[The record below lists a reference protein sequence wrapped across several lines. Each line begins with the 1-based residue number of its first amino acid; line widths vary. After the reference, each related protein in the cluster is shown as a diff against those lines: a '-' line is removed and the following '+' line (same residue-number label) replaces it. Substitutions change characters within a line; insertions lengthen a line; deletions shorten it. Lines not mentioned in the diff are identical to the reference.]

1 MMMRAILILTFGALG
16 QAQIPAPFEFFE
28 KQVRPILAERCY
40 GCHSAA
46 SQPVMGQLR
55 LDNRDGILKGGTR
68 GPAVVPGS
76 TESLLI
82 KSIRHEGALKMPP
95 GGKLRDADVAVLT
108 EWVKMGAPWGIT
120 APVMTTAAPAAKFW
134 SLSAVRDPAIPPVKD
149 KTWIRNDVDSFLL
162 AALEAKG
169 LQPAPPADKRTLIR
183 RATYDL
189 TGLPPT
195 PDEIHRFLKDDS
207 PKAFA
212 KVIDRL
218 LASPRYGERWGRHWL
233 DVARYS
239 DSNGLDEN
247 LVFVNAWRYRDYVIK
262 AFNQDKPYNQF
273 VQEQLAG
280 DLLPKNTDATANY
293 DRLTATGFLSL
304 GAKMLAEDDPTKMEM
319 DIVDEQVDTTARALM
334 GLTVGCARCHD
345 HKFDPIPTADYY
357 SLAGIFRSSKTM
369 ENFKVVARWQ
379 EHVLAPNEDREKLRS
394 HEKRM
399 EDKRKEVEAITK
411 PANKD
416 LQTAARGKVAAY
428 MISGAELMRS
438 GDVKLNHATGPG
450 AIELDHAFIHEKEF
464 AFDVPRGG
472 FYQLEFHYC
481 SPEARPVAVY
491 INGELMKS
499 QAIAAATGTST
510 PDTWTVAGVFA
521 FAAGKNTIRLERPIN
536 FFPETDKFLL
546 VPYTSAKP
554 PQTAQQLARK
564 LQLNPEFL
572 SQWADF
578 LRRTKEDPNS
588 VMRDWHQAAAA
599 DTLQLAAT
607 YQRAFDEADRA
618 EKLSDRQKLLKE
630 VLYDKFGPF
639 AGPPNAT
646 PFYPAPIAAQVK
658 KLEADLKQLEKD
670 KPIYPLAMGV
680 TEGTIANCRIHL
692 RGSHLTLGEE
702 VPRRFLRAV
711 SIDNQPSIPP
721 DHSGRLEFANWLTDP
736 NHPLTSRVMV
746 NRIWRWH
753 FGTGIVATV
762 DNFGRLGEMPS
773 NQNLLDWLARRFV
786 SSGWSVKQ
794 MHRTMMLS
802 SAYQMSAKTDEK
814 AISADP
820 EDRLLWRVNRRRLEA
835 EEIRDA
841 LYAVSGQLDETM
853 GGTMLK
859 FKDREYVTSTSNR
872 DTTDYDSPRR
882 AVYMPVVRSSLYDVF
897 QAFDFGDPSVING
910 DRPST
915 IVAPQAL
922 FLMNGSPVL
931 RTSRKLAE
939 LLIVQSV
946 DPSER
951 IAAAFERAFG
961 RPPSLDDRARSLAFL
976 TKANQVYAP
985 HEADPKAREVKVWQ
999 SFCKALMS
1007 ANEFS
1012 YVD

>member
-1 MMMRAILILTFGALG
+1 MTKRLTVVLAFAVCA
-16 QAQIPAPFEFFE
+16 QAQTLAPSEFFE
-28 KQVRPILAERCY
+28 KQVRPILVSRCFA
-40 GCHSAA
+40 CHSAA

-55 LDNRDGILKGGTR
+55 LDSREGILKGGSR
-68 GPAVVPGS
+68 GPAVVPGA

-82 KSIRHEGALKMPP
+82 KSIRQEGALKMPP
-95 GGKLRDADVAVLT
+95 GAKLRDAEIAVLA
-108 EWVKMGAPWGIT
+108 EWVKMGAPWGVA
-120 APVMTTAAPAAKFW
+120 APATTAVPAAKFW
-134 SLSAVRDPAIPPVKD
+134 SLSALRDPAVRAGSEID
-149 KTWIRNDVDSFLL
+149 GLIL

-169 LQPAPPADKRTLIR
+169 LKPAPPADKRTLIR

-207 PKAFA
+207 PGAFA
-212 KVIDRL
+212 TVIDRL
-218 LASPRYGERWGRHWL
+218 LASPHYGERWGRHWL

-247 LVFVNAWRYRDYVIK
+247 LVFVNAWRYRDYVIRS
-262 AFNQDKPYNQF
+262 FNQDKPYDQF
-273 VQEQLAG
+273 IREQLAG
-280 DLLPKNTDATANY
+280 DLLPQSGDPAAKY

-304 GAKMLAEDDPTKMEM
+304 GAKMLAEDDPVKMEM
-319 DIVDEQVDTTARALM
+319 DIVDEQVDTTSRAFM
-334 GLTVGCARCHD
+334 GLTTGCARCHD

-357 SLAGIFRSSKTM
+357 SLAGIFRSTKTM

-379 EHVLAPNEDREKLRS
+379 EHVLAPEADREKVRA

-399 EDKRKEVEAITK
+399 EDKRKEIEAITK

-416 LQTAARGKVAAY
+416 LQTEARGKVAAY
-428 MISGAELMRS
+428 LMGGAELMRS
-438 GDVKLNHATGPG
+438 EDVKLEHSPGPDS
-450 AIELDHAFIHEKEF
+450 IELNHTFVHEKEF
-464 AFDVPRGG
+464 AFDVPHQGL
-472 FYQLEFHYC
+472 YQLEFHYA
-481 SPEARPVAVY
+481 SAEARSVSVY

-499 QAIAAATGTST
+499 QALAAATGTAT
-510 PDTWTVAGVFA
+510 PDTWSVEGVFA
-521 FAAGKNTIRLERPIN
+521 FASGRNTIRLERPSN
-536 FFPETDKFLL
+536 FFPQTDKFLL
-546 VPYTSAKP
+546 KPYSGADP
-554 PQTAQQLARK
+554 PQTAHQLARK

-572 SQWADF
+572 SQWSGF

-588 VMRDWHQAAAA
+588 VMREWHAS
-599 DTLQLAAT
+599 AT
-607 YQRAFDEADRA
+607 AEYPKVASTYEKAFQETDRA
-618 EKLSDRQKLLKE
+618 EKPDERQKLLKE

-646 PFYPAPIAAQVK
+646 PYYPAAIGAQVK

-670 KPIYPLAMGV
+670 KPVYPLAMGV
-680 TEGTIANCRIHL
+680 SEGTIANCRIHL

-702 VPRRFLRAV
+702 VPRQFLRAITTGTQAV
-711 SIDNQPSIPP
+711 VPP
-721 DHSGRLEFANWLTDP
+721 EHSGRLEFANWLADP

-753 FGTGIVATV
+753 FGTGIVASV

-773 NQNLLDWLARRFV
+773 NQDLLDWLARRFIAT
-786 SSGWSVKQ
+786 GWSIKQ
-794 MHRTMMLS
+794 MHRTIMLS
-802 SAYQMSAKTDEK
+802 NAYQRSAQSDEK
-814 AISADP
+814 ALEADT
-820 EDRLLWRVNRRRLEA
+820 EDRLLWRMNRRRLEA
-835 EEIRDA
+835 EEIRDS
-841 LYAVSGQLDETM
+841 LYAVSDQLDETM

-859 FKDREYVTSTSNR
+859 FKEREYVTSTANR

-910 DRPST
+910 DRPT
-915 IVAPQAL
+915 TVVAPQAL

-931 RTSRKLAE
+931 KTSRKLAE
-939 LLIVQSV
+939 LLIAQTV
-946 DPSER
+946 DPGER
-951 IAAAFERAFG
+951 IAVAFERAFG
-961 RPPSLDDRARSLAFL
+961 RLPTADDRARSMAFL
-976 TKANQVYAP
+976 AKAAQTYAP

-1007 ANEFS
+1007 ANEFI

>member
-1 MMMRAILILTFGALG
+1 MRLLLALAFATWA
-16 QAQIPAPFEFFE
+16 QAQTPAPSEFFE

-40 GCHSAA
+40 ACHSAA

-55 LDNRDGILKGGTR
+55 LDNRDGILKGGSR

-95 GGKLRDADVAVLT
+95 GGKLQDADIAVLA
-108 EWVKMGAPWGIT
+108 EWVKVGAPWGVT
-120 APVMTTAAPAAKFW
+120 APATTTAVPAAKFW
-134 SLSAVRDPAIPPVKD
+134 SLAAVRDPAIPAV
-149 KTWIRNDVDSFLL
+149 RNQAWVRNEIDGFLL

-169 LQPAPPADKRTLIR
+169 LKPAPPADKRTLLR

-195 PDEIHRFLKDDS
+195 PDEIHRFLKDES
-207 PKAFA
+207 PDAFA
-212 KVIDRL
+212 KTIDRL

-262 AFNQDKPYNQF
+262 AFNQDKPYDQF

-280 DLLPKNTDATANY
+280 DLLPKSNDAITNY

-304 GAKMLAEDDPTKMEM
+304 GAKMLAEDDPAKMEM

-357 SLAGIFRSSKTM
+357 SLAGIFRSTKTM

-379 EHVLAPNEDREKLRS
+379 EHVLAPDADREKLRAY
-394 HEKRM
+394 EKQL
-399 EDKRKEVEAITK
+399 EDRRKEIEAITK

-416 LQTAARGKVAAY
+416 LQTAARTKVAAY
-428 MISGAELMRS
+428 LTGGAELMRS
-438 GDVKLNHATGPG
+438 EDVKLEHGSGPG
-450 AIELDHAFIHEKEF
+450 VIEFDHAFAHEKEF
-464 AFDVPRGG
+464 AFDVPRDGL
-472 FYQLEFHYC
+472 YQMEFHY
-481 SPEARPVAVY
+481 SSAEARSVALY
-491 INGELMKS
+491 INDELMKS
-499 QAIAAATGTST
+499 QALAAATGTAT
-510 PDTWTVAGVFA
+510 PDTWSAEGVFQ
-521 FAAGKNTIRLERPIN
+521 FAAGKNTIRLERPAN
-536 FFPETDKFLL
+536 FFPQTDKFLL
-546 VPYTSAKP
+546 KPYSNAAP

-572 SQWADF
+572 SQWAGF

-588 VMRDWHQAAAA
+588 VMRDWHRAAAA
-599 DTLQLAAT
+599 EYPQVAAT
-607 YQRAFDEADRA
+607 YQRAFDEADHA
-618 EKLSDRQKLLKE
+618 EKPDDRQKLLKE

-646 PFYPAPIAAQVK
+646 PYYPAAIAAQVK

-670 KPIYPLAMGV
+670 KPVYPLAMGV

-702 VPRRFLRAV
+702 VPRRFLRAASV
-711 SIDNQPSIPP
+711 ENQPAIPP
-721 DHSGRLEFANWLTDP
+721 EHSGRLEFANWLTDP
-736 NHPLTSRVMV
+736 KHPLTSRVMV

-773 NQNLLDWLARRFV
+773 NQDLLDWLARRFV
-786 SSGWSVKQ
+786 SSGWSIKQ

-802 SAYQMSAKTDEK
+802 SAYQMSAQSDDK
-814 AISADP
+814 AMNADP

-859 FKDREYVTSTSNR
+859 FKEREYVTSTSNR

-931 RTSRKLAE
+931 KTSRKLAE
-939 LLIVQSV
+939 LLIGQTV

-961 RPPSLDDRARSLAFL
+961 RPPTADDRTRSMAFL
-976 TKANQVYAP
+976 AKADQAYTP
-985 HEADPKAREVKVWQ
+985 HEADAKAREVKVWQ

-1007 ANEFS
+1007 ANEFV

>member
-1 MMMRAILILTFGALG
+1 MRLILALAFAVWG
-16 QAQIPAPFEFFE
+16 QAQTPAPSEFFE
-28 KQVRPILAERCY
+28 KQVRPILASRCFA
-40 GCHSAA
+40 CHSAA

-55 LDNRDGILKGGTR
+55 LDSHEGILKGGSR
-68 GPAVVPGS
+68 GPAVIPGS
-76 TESLLI
+76 ADSLLI
-82 KSIRHEGALKMPP
+82 KSVRQEGALKMPP
-95 GGKLRDADVAVLT
+95 GSKLRDADIAVLA
-108 EWVKMGAPWGIT
+108 EWVKMGAPWGVAAPAPTT
-120 APVMTTAAPAAKFW
+120 APVAKFW
-134 SLSAVRDPAIPPVKD
+134 SLSPLRNPVVP
-149 KTWIRNDVDSFLL
+149 TGREIDSLLL

-169 LQPAPPADKRTLIR
+169 LKPAPPADKRTLIR

-195 PDEIHRFLKDDS
+195 PDEIHRFLKDES
-207 PKAFA
+207 PDAFA
-212 KVIDRL
+212 KLIDRL

-262 AFNQDKPYNQF
+262 AFNQDKPYDQF
-273 VQEQLAG
+273 IHEQLAG
-280 DLLPKNTDATANY
+280 DLLPKISDPTTNY

-304 GAKMLAEDDPTKMEM
+304 GAKMLAEDDPVKMEM
-319 DIVDEQVDTTARALM
+319 DIVDEQVDTTSRAFM
-334 GLTVGCARCHD
+334 GLTTGCARCHD

-357 SLAGIFRSSKTM
+357 SLAGIFRSTKTM

-379 EHVLAPNEDREKLRS
+379 EHVLAPEEDREKVRA

-399 EDKRKEVEAITK
+399 DDKRKEIEAITK

-416 LQTAARGKVAAY
+416 LQTGARGKVAEY
-428 MISGAELMRS
+428 LTGGAELMRS
-438 GDVKLNHATGPG
+438 EDVKLEHAVGSD
-450 AIELDHAFIHEKEF
+450 AIEFSHTFIHEKEF
-464 AFDVPRGG
+464 AFDVPHQGL
-472 FYQLEFHYC
+472 YQLEFHYA
-481 SPEARPVAVY
+481 SAEARSVAIYV
-491 INGELMKS
+491 NGELMKS
-499 QAIAAATGTST
+499 QALAAATGTAT
-510 PDTWTVAGVFA
+510 PDTWTVEGVFA
-521 FAAGKNTIRLERPIN
+521 FAAGQNTIRLERPSN
-536 FFPETDKFLL
+536 FFPQTDKFLL
-546 VPYTSAKP
+546 KPYTGADP

-572 SQWADF
+572 SQWGGF

-588 VMRDWHQAAAA
+588 VMREWHAAVPREYSKVAARYEQA
-599 DTLQLAAT
+599 
-607 YQRAFDEADRA
+607 FKEADSA
-618 EKLSDRQKLLKE
+618 EKPDERQKLLKE

-646 PFYPAPIAAQVK
+646 PYYPAAIGARVK

-670 KPIYPLAMGV
+670 KPVYPLAMGV
-680 TEGTIANCRIHL
+680 SEGTIANCRIHL

-702 VPRRFLRAV
+702 VPRQFLRAV
-711 SIDNQPSIPP
+711 SITKQPAIPP
-721 DHSGRLEFANWLTDP
+721 DRSGRLEFANWLTDP
-736 NHPLTSRVMV
+736 DHPLTSRVMV

-753 FGTGIVATV
+753 FGTGIVASV

-773 NQNLLDWLARRFV
+773 NQDLLDWLARRFI
-786 SSGWSVKQ
+786 SSGWSIKQ
-794 MHRTMMLS
+794 MHRTIMLS
-802 SAYQMSAKTDEK
+802 SAYQRSAQADAKSLDM
-814 AISADP
+814 DP
-820 EDRLLWRVNRRRLEA
+820 ENRLLWRMNRRRLEA
-835 EEIRDA
+835 EEIRDS
-841 LYAVSGQLDETM
+841 LYAVSGQLDETV

-859 FKDREYVTSTSNR
+859 FKEREYVTSTANR

-910 DRPST
+910 DRPTT

-931 RTSRKLAE
+931 KTSRKLAE
-939 LLIVQSV
+939 LLIGQTV
-946 DPSER
+946 DSGER
-951 IAAAFERAFG
+951 IATVFERAFG
-961 RPPSLDDRARSLAFL
+961 RPPTADDRTRSLAFL
-976 TKANQVYAP
+976 AKAEQTYTQ
-985 HEADPKAREVKVWQ
+985 HEADPKARELKVWQ